1 MTTDARR
8 TRRPYPHAERQDV
21 VQELHGVQV
30 PDPYRW
36 LENAETAETRR
47 WSAEQEAL
55 YTAERADWPGLEQW
69 EAAVVALG
77 TGARVRPPKVRG
89 GRVFW
94 LRQEAGQEHPVLVV
108 AEAGKGSGTGTG
120 TNPASA
126 SDSAS
131 SSERV
136 LLDPSALDP
145 SGRTV
150 LDAWEPSVEGDLL
163 AYQVSRDGTEDSL
176 LRVIDVA
183 TGEVVDGPLDRVR
196 KSSVGWLPGGGAFY
210 YVRQL
215 DPRLNPGEERYH
227 RRVCLHRVGTS
238 PEADAVVFG
247 EGRDKTQFYSVSV
260 TEDGRWLG
268 ITATLGTGRGTDLHL
283 ADLSAAPLDRPLLR
297 PAQEGMGA
305 ATRLHAVPGTGP
317 GDPVWLRTDRD
328 AARGRVVACRP
339 DELHLGPDAWHEV
352 VPERSDA
359 VLTHLVVLSGPEL
372 KNPLGL
378 AAWTRDTV
386 AEVTLHDLVEG
397 RQVATVPLPGTGAV
411 GDFSAVASGGHEAWF
426 AYTDFVTPVR
436 VLHFD
441 ARTRRLTR
449 WERDA
454 DAPAAGDPEGP
465 DGPATHGRADVG
477 PATGGRADDGP
488 ATGGPAVGRP
498 ATGGAVTRQIAFPS
512 RDGTTVRMFVISP
525 GGHPDRPRPALLT
538 GYGGFGRTMS
548 PRYRAQVLAWVRA
561 GGVFAWAGLRGGGEE
576 GEAWHRAGSGA
587 HKQNTF
593 DDFAAAAD
601 RLIEAGWTEPGRIAI
616 MGGSNGGLLVGA
628 ALTQEPGKYAA
639 VVCSSPLLDMV
650 RYELS
655 GLGPSW
661 TPEYGSAQDPARLP
675 VLFGYSPYH
684 RVTPGTAYPAVL
696 LTAADGDTRTDPLHA
711 RKMCAAL
718 QHATSG
724 AGPVLL
730 RLEHGVGHGDRSAS
744 RAAAL
749 QAECLAFLASHVGLP
764 APGSAAGTPPR

>member
-8 TRRPYPHAERQDV
+8 TRCPYPHAERQDV
-21 VQELHGVQV
+21 VEELHGVRV

-36 LENAETAETRR
+36 LENAGTAETRR

-55 YTAERADWPGLEQW
+55 YAAERASWPGLARW
-69 EAAVVALG
+69 EAAVAALG
-77 TGARVRPPKVRG
+77 AGARVRAPKVRG

-108 AEAGKGSGTGTG
+108 ADAGTGT
-120 TNPASA
+120 TPPASG
-126 SDSAS
+126 SAT
-131 SSERV
+131 ERV

-183 TGEVVDGPLDRVR
+183 TGQVVDGPLDRVR

-210 YVRQL
+210 YVRRL

-227 RRVCLHRVGTS
+227 RRVCLHRVGT
-238 PEADAVVFG
+238 PPDADAVVFG

-268 ITATLGTGRGTDLHL
+268 ITATLGTGRGTDVHL
-283 ADLSAAPLDRPLLR
+283 ADLSAAPLDRPPLR
-297 PAQEGMGA
+297 PVQEGMGA

-317 GDPVWLRTDRD
+317 ADRVWLRTDRG

-339 DELHLGPDAWHEV
+339 DELHLGPEAWHEV
-352 VPERSDA
+352 VPERPDA

-378 AAWTRDTV
+378 VAWTRDTV

-397 RQVATVPLPGTGAV
+397 RRVATVPLPGTGAV

-454 DAPAAGDPEGP
+454 DT
-465 DGPATHGRADVG
+465 PATSGADHPRG
-477 PATGGRADDGP
+477 PATGGRADDAP
-488 ATGGPAVGRP
+488 ATGGAAVGRP
-498 ATGGAVTRQIAFPS
+498 AADGAVTRQVSFPS

-548 PRYRAQVLAWVRA
+548 PRYRAQVLAWVGA

-601 RLIEAGWTEPGRIAI
+601 RLIEDGWTEPGRIAI

-639 VVCSSPLLDMV
+639 VVCSSPLLDMI

-661 TPEYGSAQDPARLP
+661 TPEYGSARDPARLP
-675 VLFGYSPYH
+675 VLLGYSPYH

-724 AGPVLL
+724 TGPILL
-730 RLEHGVGHGDRSAS
+730 RLEHGVGHGDRAAS

-764 APGSAAGTPPR
+764 APDSAAGAPPR

>member
-21 VQELHGVQV
+21 VQELHGVRV

-36 LENAETAETRR
+36 LEDAETTETRR
-47 WSAEQEAL
+47 WSAAQEAL
-55 YTAERADWPGLEQW
+55 YAAERAAWPGLEQW
-69 EAAVVALG
+69 EAEVAALG
-77 TGARVRPPKVRG
+77 AGARVRSPKVRG

-108 AEAGKGSGTGTG
+108 AEAGAGAGT
-120 TNPASA
+120 PSA
-126 SDSAS
+126 TATATAT
-131 SSERV
+131 ERV

-183 TGEVVDGPLDRVR
+183 TGEVVDGPSDRVR
-196 KSSVGWLPGGGAFY
+196 KSSIGWLPGGGAFY

-238 PEADAVVFG
+238 PDTDAVVFG

-268 ITATLGTGRGTDLHL
+268 ITATLGTGRGTDVYL

-297 PAQEGMGA
+297 PVQEGMGA

-317 GDPVWLRTDRD
+317 ADRVWLRTDRD

-339 DELHLGPDAWHEV
+339 DALHLGHEAWHEV
-352 VPERSDA
+352 VPERPDA

-454 DAPAAGDPEGP
+454 RATGDPDGPGDPDAPATGDP
-465 DGPATHGRADVG
+465 
-477 PATGGRADDGP
+477 
-488 ATGGPAVGRP
+488 AVDRP
-498 ATGGAVTRQIAFPS
+498 TTGGAVTRQVAFPS

-525 GGHPDRPRPALLT
+525 AGHPDRPRPALLT

-601 RLIEAGWTEPGRIAI
+601 RLVEAGWTEPGRIAI

-661 TPEYGSAQDPARLP
+661 TPEYGSAQDPERLP
-675 VLFGYSPYH
+675 VLLGYSPYH
-684 RVTPGTAYPAVL
+684 RVAPGTAYPAVL

-724 AGPVLL
+724 PGPVLL
-730 RLEHGVGHGDRSAS
+730 RLEHGVGHGDRAAS

-764 APGSAAGTPPR
+764 PPGGAAGAPPR

>member
-1 MTTDARR
+1 MTTDARP
-8 TRRPYPHAERQDV
+8 TRHPYPQAERQDV
-21 VQELHGVQV
+21 VEELHGVRV

-36 LENAETAETRR
+36 LEEADTAATRR

-55 YTAERADWPGLEQW
+55 YAVERAAWPGLERW
-69 EAAVVALG
+69 EAEVAALG
-77 TGARVRPPKVRG
+77 AGVRVRTPEVRG

-94 LRQEAGQEHPVLVV
+94 LRQEAGQEHPVLMV
-108 AEAGKGSGTGTG
+108 AETAADGAPVDETGVGAGAPAGFGPVTALP
-120 TNPASA
+120 PASA
-126 SDSAS
+126 G
-131 SSERV
+131 RV
-136 LLDPSALDP
+136 LLDPGALDP
-145 SGRTV
+145 TGRTV

-196 KSSVGWLPGGGAFY
+196 KSSVGWLPGGRAFY
-210 YVRQL
+210 YVRRL
-215 DPRLNPGEERYH
+215 DPRLHPGEERYH
-227 RRVCLHRVGTS
+227 RRVCLHRLGTS

-247 EGRDKTQFYSVSV
+247 EGRDRTEFYSVSV
-260 TEDGRWLG
+260 TADGRWLG
-268 ITATLGTGRGTDLHL
+268 ITATLGTGRGTDVHL
-283 ADLSAAPLDRPLLR
+283 ADLSAAPPDRPPLR
-297 PAQEGMGA
+297 PVQEGRGA
-305 ATRLHAVPGTGP
+305 ATRLHAMPGAGP
-317 GDPVWLRTDRD
+317 ADRMWLRTDRG
-328 AARGRVVACRP
+328 AERGRVVACRP
-339 DELHLGPDAWHEV
+339 DALERGPDAWEEV
-352 VPERSDA
+352 VPERPDA
-359 VLTHLVVLSGPEL
+359 VLTHLAVLSGPAL
-372 KNPLGL
+372 GNPLGL

-386 AEVTLHDLVEG
+386 AEVTLHDLAEG
-397 RQVATVPLPGTGAV
+397 RLLATVPLPGTGAV
-411 GDFSAVASGGHEAWF
+411 GDFSTAPGGHEAWF

-436 VLHFD
+436 ILHFD

-449 WERDA
+449 WDRDEQ
-454 DAPAAGDPEGP
+454 DEPGCAGD
-465 DGPATHGRADVG
+465 
-477 PATGGRADDGP
+477 GGVSGSAS
-488 ATGGPAVGRP
+488 V
-498 ATGGAVTRQIAFPS
+498 GAVTRQVAFPS

-525 GGHPDRPRPALLT
+525 AGHPDRPRPALLT

-593 DDFAAAAD
+593 DDFSAAAD
-601 RLIEAGWTEPGRIAI
+601 RLVEEGWTEPGRIAI

-661 TPEYGSAQDPARLP
+661 RPEYGSARDPAGLP
-675 VLFGYSPYH
+675 VLLGYSPYH
-684 RVTPGTAYPAVL
+684 RVAPGTAYPAVL

-724 AGPVLL
+724 PGPVLL
-730 RLEHGVGHGDRSAS
+730 RLEQGVGHGDRAAS

-764 APGSAAGTPPR
+764 APAPRAGAARG

>member
-1 MTTDARR
+1 MTHDVRP

-21 VQELHGVQV
+21 VEELHGLRV

-36 LENAETAETRR
+36 LEDPDSPSTRR
-47 WSAEQEAL
+47 WSAEQKSL
-55 YTAERADWPGLEQW
+55 YETERAAWPGLERW
-69 EAAVVALG
+69 EAEVAALDAVD
-77 TGARVRPPKVRG
+77 RVRSPKLRG

-94 LRQEAGQEHPVLVV
+94 LRQDAGQEHPVLVT
-108 AEAGKGSGTGTG
+108 AEAGAETT
-120 TNPASA
+120 
-126 SDSAS
+126 
-131 SSERV
+131 ERV
-136 LLDPSALDP
+136 LLDPMALDP

-163 AYQVSRDGTEDSL
+163 ACQVSRDGTEDSL
-176 LRVIDVA
+176 LQVIDVA
-183 TGEVVDGPLDRVR
+183 TGKVVDGPVDRVR
-196 KSSVGWLPGGGAFY
+196 KSSIGWLPGGEAFY
-210 YVRQL
+210 YVRRL

-227 RRVCLHRVGTS
+227 RRVYLHRVGTA
-238 PEADAVVFG
+238 PDADVLVFG

-260 TEDGRWLG
+260 TADGRWLG
-268 ITATLGTGRGTDLHL
+268 VTATLGTGRGTDLYL
-283 ADLSAAPLDRPLLR
+283 ADLSAGPLDRPLLR
-297 PAQEGMGA
+297 PVQEGREA
-305 ATRLHAVPGTGP
+305 ATRLHVAPGTGP
-317 GDPVWLRTDRD
+317 RDPVWLRTDRD
-328 AARGRVVACRP
+328 APRGRVVACRP
-339 DELHLGPDAWHEV
+339 ADLHRGPDAWREV
-352 VPERSDA
+352 IPERPDA

-372 KNPLGL
+372 EHPLGL

-386 AEVTLHDLVEG
+386 AEVTVHDLVEG
-397 RQVATVPLPGTGAV
+397 RRVATLPLPGTGAV
-411 GDFSAVASGGHEAWF
+411 GDFSAGPPGSHEAWF
-426 AYTDFVTPVR
+426 AYTDFVTPPR
-436 VLHFD
+436 VLRFD
-441 ARTRRLTR
+441 ARTGGVTR

-454 DAPAAGDPEGP
+454 RDGP
-465 DGPATHGRADVG
+465 DGPDALDA
-477 PATGGRADDGP
+477 A
-488 ATGGPAVGRP
+488 AVGR
-498 ATGGAVTRQIAFPS
+498 AAVGGAAVGGAADGGAVTRQVAFPS

-525 GGHPDRPRPALLT
+525 SGRPDVPRPALLT

-601 RLIEAGWTEPGRIAI
+601 RLISAGWTEPGRLAI

-628 ALTQEPGKYAA
+628 ALTQEPEKYAA
-639 VVCSSPLLDMV
+639 VVCMAPLLDMV

-675 VLFGYSPYH
+675 TLLGYSPYH

-718 QHATSG
+718 QHASSG

-730 RLEHGVGHGDRSAS
+730 RLEHGVGHADRAAS
-744 RAAAL
+744 RAVAL
-749 QAECLAFLASHVGLP
+749 QAECLAFLAHHVGLP
-764 APGSAAGTPPR
+764 APERPAPPSPPSP

>member
-1 MTTDARR
+1 GGARPAG
-8 TRRPYPHAERQDV
+8 TRRH
-21 VQELHGVQV
+21 
-30 PDPYRW
+30 
-36 LENAETAETRR
+36 
-47 WSAEQEAL
+47 
-55 YTAERADWPGLEQW
+55 
-69 EAAVVALG
+69 
-77 TGARVRPPKVRG
+77 
-89 GRVFW
+89 
-94 LRQEAGQEHPVLVV
+94 
-108 AEAGKGSGTGTG
+108 
-120 TNPASA
+120 
-126 SDSAS
+126 
-131 SSERV
+131 
-136 LLDPSALDP
+136 
-145 SGRTV
+145 
-150 LDAWEPSVEGDLL
+150 
-163 AYQVSRDGTEDSL
+163 
-176 LRVIDVA
+176 
-183 TGEVVDGPLDRVR
+183 
-196 KSSVGWLPGGGAFY
+196 
-210 YVRQL
+210 
-215 DPRLNPGEERYH
+215 
-227 RRVCLHRVGTS
+227 
-238 PEADAVVFG
+238 
-247 EGRDKTQFYSVSV
+247 
-260 TEDGRWLG
+260 
-268 ITATLGTGRGTDLHL
+268 
-283 ADLSAAPLDRPLLR
+283 
-297 PAQEGMGA
+297 
-305 ATRLHAVPGTGP
+305 
-317 GDPVWLRTDRD
+317 DRD

-352 VPERSDA
+352 VPERPDA

-386 AEVTLHDLVEG
+386 AEVTLHDLVEA

-426 AYTDFVTPVR
+426 AYTDFVTPLR

-441 ARTRRLTR
+441 ARTHHLAR
-449 WERDA
+449 WDRE
-454 DAPAAGDPEGP
+454 APAADEPGGP
-465 DGPATHGRADVG
+465 GGPGGPAGPIDPVGTVDPVGPVG
-477 PATGGRADDGP
+477 PATGGP
-488 ATGGPAVGRP
+488 ATGGPAVDRP
-498 ATGGAVTRQIAFPS
+498 VTGGAVTRQVAFPS

-525 GGHPDRPRPALLT
+525 DGHPDRPRPALLT

-601 RLIEAGWTEPGRIAI
+601 RLVEAGWTEPGRIAI

-661 TPEYGSAQDPARLP
+661 TPEYGSARDPARFP

-684 RVTPGTAYPAVL
+684 RVTPGTPYPAVL

-724 AGPVLL
+724 TGPILL
-730 RLEHGVGHGDRSAS
+730 RLEHGVGHGDRAAS
-744 RAAAL
+744 RAVAL

-764 APGSAAGTPPR
+764 APGSAAGPPPR

>member
-1 MTTDARR
+1 MTTDARATR
-8 TRRPYPHAERQDV
+8 RRPYPHAERQDIV
-21 VQELHGVQV
+21 EEIHGVRV
-30 PDPYRW
+30 PDPYRR
-36 LENAETAETRR
+36 LEDSAAPSTVR

-55 YTAERADWPGLEQW
+55 YAAERAGLADLGRW
-69 EAAVVALG
+69 EAEVAALSAVD
-77 TGARVRPPKVRG
+77 RVRSPKVRG
-89 GRVFW
+89 DRVFW
-94 LRQEAGQEHPVLVV
+94 LRQHAGQEHPVLVV
-108 AEAGKGSGTGTG
+108 ADAGAATGSGKGA
-120 TNPASA
+120 P
-126 SDSAS
+126 
-131 SSERV
+131 ERV
-136 LLDPSALDP
+136 LLDPHGLDP

-163 AYQVSRDGTEDSL
+163 ACQVSRDGTEDSVL
-176 LRVIDVA
+176 QVIDVS
-183 TGEVVDGPLDRVR
+183 TGQVVDGPLDRVR
-196 KSSVGWLPGGGAFY
+196 KSSIGWLPGGGAFY
-210 YVRQL
+210 YVRHL
-215 DPRLNPGEERYH
+215 DPRLHPGEERYH
-227 RRVCLHRVGTS
+227 RRVCLHRVGT
-238 PEADAVVFG
+238 PADADAVVFG
-247 EGRDKTQFYSVSV
+247 EGRDKTEFYSVSV
-260 TEDGRWLG
+260 TADGRWLG
-268 ITATLGTGRGTDLHL
+268 ITSTLGTGRGTDVHL
-283 ADLSAAPLDRPLLR
+283 ADLSAGPLDRPQLR
-297 PAQEGMGA
+297 PVQEGRGA
-305 ATRLHAVPGTGP
+305 ATRLHAMSGTGP
-317 GDPVWLRTDRD
+317 TDPVWLRTDRD

-339 DELHLGPDAWHEV
+339 DELHLGPDAWREV
-352 VPERSDA
+352 IPERPDA

-372 KNPLGL
+372 KHPLGL

-386 AEVTLHDLVEG
+386 AEVTVHDLVEG

-411 GDFSAVASGGHEAWF
+411 GDFSAGQPGSHEAWF

-441 ARTRRLTR
+441 ARTFRATR
-449 WERDA
+449 WEREA
-454 DAPAAGDPEGP
+454 PDAPAVD
-465 DGPATHGRADVG
+465 
-477 PATGGRADDGP
+477 
-488 ATGGPAVGRP
+488 
-498 ATGGAVTRQIAFPS
+498 GAVTRQVAFPS

-525 GGHPDRPRPALLT
+525 TGRPDGPRPVLLT

-576 GEAWHRAGSGA
+576 GEEWHRAGSGA

-601 RLIEAGWTEPGRIAI
+601 RLIAEGWTEPGRLTI

-675 VLFGYSPYH
+675 VLLGYSPYH

-724 AGPVLL
+724 TGPVLL
-730 RLEHGVGHGDRSAS
+730 RLEHGVGHGDRAAS
-744 RAAAL
+744 RASAL
-749 QAECLAFLASHVGLP
+749 QAECLAFLASHVGLR
-764 APGSAAGTPPR
+764 APGAGATTP

>member
-8 TRRPYPHAERQDV
+8 ARRPYPHAERQDV
-21 VQELHGVQV
+21 VQELHGVRV

-36 LENAETAETRR
+36 LENADSAETRR

-55 YTAERADWPGLEQW
+55 YAAERAALPGLERW
-69 EAAVVALG
+69 EAEVSALG
-77 TGARVRPPKVRG
+77 AGDRVRSPKVRG

-94 LRQEAGQEHPVLVV
+94 LRQETGQEHPVLVV
-108 AEAGKGSGTGTG
+108 AEAGAGAGASRGS
-120 TNPASA
+120 ASA
-126 SDSAS
+126 
-131 SSERV
+131 RV
-136 LLDPSALDP
+136 LLDPHALDP

-163 AYQVSRDGTEDSL
+163 ACQVSLDGTEDST

-183 TGEVVDGPLDRVR
+183 TGEIVDGPLDRVR

-210 YVRQL
+210 YVRRL

-227 RRVCLHRVGTS
+227 RRVCLHRVGT
-238 PEADAVVFG
+238 PADADTVVFG

-268 ITATLGTGRGTDLHL
+268 ITATLGTGRGTDVYL

-297 PAQEGMGA
+297 PVQEGMGA

-317 GDPVWLRTDRD
+317 ADRVWLRTDRN

-339 DELHLGPDAWHEV
+339 DELHRGPDAWHEV
-352 VPERSDA
+352 VPERPDA

-397 RQVATVPLPGTGAV
+397 REVATVPLPGTGAV
-411 GDFSAVASGGHEAWF
+411 GDFSAVGSGGHEAWF

-454 DAPAAGDPEGP
+454 RTAGDPGDPGGP
-465 DGPATHGRADVG
+465 V
-477 PATGGRADDGP
+477 GP
-488 ATGGPAVGRP
+488 ATGGPANGRP
-498 ATGGAVTRQIAFPS
+498 ATGGAMTRQVAFPS

-525 GGHPDRPRPALLT
+525 DGRPDRPRPALLT

-601 RLIEAGWTEPGRIAI
+601 RLVEAGWTEPGRIAI

-650 RYELS
+650 RYERS

-661 TPEYGSAQDPARLP
+661 TPEYGSAQDPARFPL
-675 VLFGYSPYH
+675 LFGYSPYH
-684 RVTPGTAYPAVL
+684 RVTPGAAYPAVL

-724 AGPVLL
+724 TGPILL

-764 APGSAAGTPPR
+764 APGSAAGPPPR

>member
-8 TRRPYPHAERQDV
+8 ARRPYPHAERQDV
-21 VQELHGVQV
+21 VQELHGVRV

-36 LENAETAETRR
+36 LENADSAETRR

-55 YTAERADWPGLEQW
+55 YAAERAALPGLERW
-69 EAAVVALG
+69 EAEVSALG
-77 TGARVRPPKVRG
+77 AGDRVRSPKVRG

-94 LRQEAGQEHPVLVV
+94 LRQETGQEHPVLVV
-108 AEAGKGSGTGTG
+108 AEAGAGAGASRGSV
-120 TNPASA
+120 SA
-126 SDSAS
+126 
-131 SSERV
+131 RV
-136 LLDPSALDP
+136 LLDPHALDP

-163 AYQVSRDGTEDSL
+163 ACQVSRDGTEDST

-183 TGEVVDGPLDRVR
+183 TGDIVDGPLDRVR

-210 YVRQL
+210 YVRRL

-227 RRVCLHRVGTS
+227 RRVCLHRVGT
-238 PEADAVVFG
+238 PADADTVVFG

-268 ITATLGTGRGTDLHL
+268 ITATLGTGRGTDVYL

-297 PAQEGMGA
+297 PVQEGMGA

-317 GDPVWLRTDRD
+317 ADRVWLRTDRD

-339 DELHLGPDAWHEV
+339 DELHRGPDAWHEV
-352 VPERSDA
+352 VPERPDA

-411 GDFSAVASGGHEAWF
+411 GDFSAVGSGGHEAWF

-454 DAPAAGDPEGP
+454 RTAGDPGDPGGP
-465 DGPATHGRADVG
+465 V
-477 PATGGRADDGP
+477 GP
-488 ATGGPAVGRP
+488 ATGGPANGRP
-498 ATGGAVTRQIAFPS
+498 ATGGAMTRQVAFPS

-525 GGHPDRPRPALLT
+525 DGRPDRPRPALLT

-601 RLIEAGWTEPGRIAI
+601 RLVEAGWTEPGRIAI

-650 RYELS
+650 RYERS

-661 TPEYGSAQDPARLP
+661 TPEYGSAQDPARFP

-684 RVTPGTAYPAVL
+684 RVTPGAAYPAVL

-724 AGPVLL
+724 TGPILL

-764 APGSAAGTPPR
+764 APGSAAGPPPR